1 MSIIKTSGIVIK
13 KINIGEADR
22 ILTIL
27 TDDRGKMRVVAK
39 GVRKPRAKLTG
50 FTDMFAYN
58 ELELAEGKNL
68 DIVTSASTIE
78 RFIKDDTSLEKIG
91 VMYYFCELSDK
102 LIEEQSETKGA
113 FELLRD
119 VLHFLK
125 NHDLSVPLIKSYF
138 EIKLLLL
145 LGFTPELT
153 KSVLSREALREDR
166 EIRFSV
172 NLGGVIQGVDLAKD
186 DFAREV
192 SVNTIKFMRL
202 LKRYPLFDVAKVT
215 MPIEIVQET
224 SAILSD
230 FVEHVMEVR
239 SKSLAVMAEL

>member
-1 MSIIKTSGIVIK
+1 VRKV
-13 KINIGEADR
+13 NVGEADR

-27 TDDRGKMRVVAK
+27 TPERGKIRVVAK
-39 GVRKPRAKLTG
+39 GVRKTRAKLAG

-68 DIVTSASTIE
+68 DIVTGATTVE
-78 RFIKDDTSLEKIG
+78 RFINDDTSLEKIG
-91 VMYYFCELSDK
+91 VMYYFCELTDK
-102 LIEEQSETKGA
+102 LIEEQTQSKGT

-125 NHDLSVPLIKSYF
+125 NHDIDVPLIKSYF
-138 EIKLLLL
+138 EMKFLLL

-153 KSVLSREALREDR
+153 RSVISREILKEDKDLK
-166 EIRFSV
+166 FSV
-172 NLGGVIQGVDLAKD
+172 SLGGIIQGVDLSKD
-186 DFAREV
+186 DFARDV
-192 SVNTIKFMRL
+192 NVNTVKFMRL
-202 LKRYPLFDVAKVT
+202 LKRYPLFDIAKVS
-215 MPIEIVQET
+215 MPVELVKET

-239 SKSLAVMAEL
+239 TKSLGVMSEL